1 MNNKKDKSK
10 AKELAKKVIKVP
22 QLVGRAVLAAP
33 LALPR
38 MIDKLEQDQCVAD
51 KLEFINQEIVEDQKR
66 KEVVRI
72 SKVEGMKEI
81 VNHLEEYLH
90 KNPNGCY
97 EDWVSNLIHRFKW
110 NEWTVHSL
118 NIILELSSLDWRVT
132 S

>member
-33 LALPR
+33 MALPR
-38 MIDKLEQDQCVAD
+38 MIDKLEQDQCFAD

-81 VNHLEEYLH
+81 VNHLEEYLQ
-90 KNPNGCY
+90 KNPKGCY
-97 EDWVSNLIHRFKW
+97 EDWVSTLFVSNMERMDCSFTKH
-110 NEWTVHSL
+110 HS
-118 NIILELSSLDWRVT
+118 
-132 S
+132 